1 MMGSPPTYVEERAA
15 YRLGYSLVAGLDEVG
30 RGALAG
36 PVFAAAVI
44 LPQKA
49 RFSWLK
55 SVRDSKLLTPKQRE
69 ELSPLIHQHAVATSV
84 AQSSVE
90 EIEERNILQAT
101 RLAMA
106 RAVKGLAHQPG
117 FLLIDGMRLPHV
129 TLPQKGII
137 GGDRL
142 CLSIACASI
151 IAKVA
156 RDHIMAELDG
166 KYPGYGMARHK
177 GYGTREHITC
187 LRRLG
192 ACPIHRRTFAPV
204 SLVLMGLD

>member
-1 MMGSPPTYVEERAA
+1 MMGSPPSFVEERAA

-44 LPQKA
+44 LPQKP
-49 RFSWLK
+49 RFAWLK
-55 SVRDSKLLTPKQRE
+55 NVRDSKMLTPKQRE
-69 ELSPLIHQHAVATSV
+69 ELSPLIHRHAVAACV

-90 EIEERNILQAT
+90 EIEQRNILQAT
-101 RLAMA
+101 RLAMV
-106 RAVKGLAHQPG
+106 RALKGLARQPE
-117 FLLIDGMRLPHV
+117 FILVDGMKLPQAS
-129 TLPQKGII
+129 LPQKGII
-137 GGDRL
+137 DGDRL

-156 RDHIMAELDG
+156 RDRLMTELDG
-166 KYPGYGMARHK
+166 EYPGYGMARHK
-177 GYGTREHITC
+177 GYGTEEHLTC

-192 ACPIHRRTFAPV
+192 ACPIHRRSFAPV